1 MKIPHSKL
9 QIYYLTVYFNTEVLS
24 YSCCLV
30 IHLATCIWFW
40 SFMLALNTL
49 GWGLHSVFNAF
60 IQIYWIWIFL
70 WIRLSWHSCSVWDKF
85 GWLNWFWKF
94 LFKGLS
100 FFNPKGLWYSYGWF
114 FCLCEGRTS
123 LCMRLISRKH
133 CRILLLFALSVT
145 ILTPYF
151 IKTPL
156 CCLLPFF
163 QMLSFPVVSN
173 PHLPLLILLSCFF
186 GWMGDHT
193 TLELFYL
200 MLSWM
205 YTCQALG
212 PWWPW
217 CMFYATRHEVLEC
230 TLGYQP
236 LSSKTPTPSFLLSH
250 TLNLYWFFINL
261 YIGFSVNSHNFS
273 SLIPS
278 HLLKVTKFLVKI
290 SV

>member
-60 IQIYWIWIFL
+60 IQIYWIWIFP

-100 FFNPKGLWYSYGWF
+100 FFNPKGLWYSYGSF

-151 IKTPL
+151 IKTPPML
-156 CCLLPFF
+156 LTSLFSNVVLPCCF
-163 QMLSFPVVSN
+163 QPPPAIAHSVVLFLRLNGWS
-173 PHLPLLILLSCFF
+173 HHIWTILLNVI
-186 GWMGDHT
+186 MDVH
-193 TLELFYL
+193 
-200 MLSWM
+200 M
-205 YTCQALG
+205 
-212 PWWPW
+212 
-217 CMFYATRHEVLEC
+217 
-230 TLGYQP
+230 
-236 LSSKTPTPSFLLSH
+236 
-250 TLNLYWFFINL
+250 
-261 YIGFSVNSHNFS
+261 S
-273 SLIPS
+273 SLRTLMTLMHVLCNKAWSFGMYIRVSTP
-278 HLLKVTKFLVKI
+278 LFKNTNPLFFA
-290 SV
+290 